1 MRGFT
6 VVHLMHNID
15 QLVLLVDIEHNH
27 HSSPIHV
34 SGLHYMQGTNLSSN
48 FIPNNQQLQI
58 FAENEFLNR
67 VFIINNC
74 R

>member
-1 MRGFT
+1 
-6 VVHLMHNID
+6 MHNID
-15 QLVLLVDIEHNH
+15 QLVLLVDIEHNY

-58 FAENEFLNR
+58 FAENKFLNNLCLLS
-67 VFIINNC
+67 ITAGDPTYLC
-74 R
+74 